1 MDSVN
6 GTVVGLFGDEFVD
19 GSASAAE
26 DDSNKNSDDED
37 CDQEFNESEAITF
50 HDRVPFWL
58 VVPVPFDSHVRL
70 RRLLLSALDW
80 C

>member
-1 MDSVN
+1 
-6 GTVVGLFGDEFVD
+6 
-19 GSASAAE
+19 
-26 DDSNKNSDDED
+26 
-37 CDQEFNESEAITF
+37 
-50 HDRVPFWL
+50 VPFWL